1 MDVFLVNLMVVF
13 ALAVFLGIIFR
24 LIGLPSL
31 VGQVLAGFLVGFSG
45 IIAGEEVES
54 LRFLG
59 TLGVTL
65 LLFLVGLEMNFTEI
79 KRTGKTVIKIFL
91 LQTGLLGVILFA
103 FSFWWLKL
111 DLPASI
117 MLAVALSFSSTIVV
131 VKMLSES
138 KDLGSFSGKIS
149 IGVLLLQDL
158 LAIIVLALLPGFA
171 GGLDA
176 SSLGMLMFKL
186 SILFLTINVVGQ
198 FLITQLQKILVK
210 TTEDMVLVS
219 LVWFSLCVYFSVNVL
234 GLTPEIGGILAGIS
248 LSGSWGHFQ
257 IVSKVKTLRDIFLTV
272 FFVILGLEIGV
283 DKIDWVLVVELIAL
297 ATILKF
303 AVVELS
309 SYLAGLSGKAAFGIS
324 LNMTQLSEF
333 SLIVLAFGVTAG
345 LWDKTL
351 VTGVTVAGLISM
363 VTSTV
368 LMHESASIY
377 KFFSTLAPW
386 LFKFGGR
393 EKTVASP
400 LTDHVV
406 LLGGDRTGR
415 SILASLKKNGE
426 KVLVVDFNP
435 EVVNKLTDRGE
446 TAIFADVSD
455 PDVVELTN
463 MKEAKMIISTVKD
476 LNDSLSLLSEI
487 KQLKIAVPT
496 IVDAETAYQAGELY
510 KAGASYVIF
519 PHFVS
524 GLHLGQLMKK
534 FEKDLSILKKY
545 RSRQNETLKEIYEGE
560 F

>member
-31 VGQVLAGFLVGFSG
+31 VGQVLAGFLVGLSG
-45 IIAGEEVES
+45 IIVHDQLEN
-54 LRFLG
+54 LRLLG

-65 LLFLVGLEMNFTEI
+65 LLFLVGLEMNFGEI

-91 LQTGLLGVILFA
+91 IQTGLLGLMLFA

-111 DLPASI
+111 GLPASI
-117 MLAVALSFSSTIVV
+117 MLATALSFSSTIVV

-138 KDLGSFSGKIS
+138 KDLSSFSGKIS
-149 IGVLLLQDL
+149 MGILLLQDL
-158 LAIIVLALLPGFA
+158 LAIFVLALLPGFA
-171 GGLDA
+171 GGLDM
-176 SSLGMLMFKL
+176 STLGMLMFKL
-186 SILFLTINVVGQ
+186 SVLFLTINIVGQ
-198 FLITQLQKILVK
+198 FLVRELQKMLVK

-234 GLTPEIGGILAGIS
+234 HLTPEIGGILAGIS
-248 LSGSWGHFQ
+248 LSGSWGQFQ
-257 IVSKVKTLRDIFLTV
+257 IVSKVKTLRDIFLTM

-283 DKIDWVLVVELIAL
+283 GKIDWLLVGELVIL

-303 AVVELS
+303 VVVELS
-309 SYLAGLSGKAAFGIS
+309 SYLAGLSGKAAFSIS

-333 SLIVLAFGVTAG
+333 SLIVLAFGATAG
-345 LWDKTL
+345 LWDQTL

-363 VTSTV
+363 VMSTV
-368 LMHESASIY
+368 LMHQSASIY
-377 KFFSTLAPW
+377 KFFSSLVPR

-393 EKTVASP
+393 EKTTVSV
-400 LTDHVV
+400 LKDHVV

-435 EVVNKLTDRGE
+435 DMVKKLNDRGE

-455 PDVVELTN
+455 PDVVELAN

-487 KQLKIAVPT
+487 KQREIMVPT

-524 GLHLGQLMKK
+524 GLHLGQIMKK

-545 RSRQNETLKEIYEGE
+545 RTRQNETLKEIYEGE